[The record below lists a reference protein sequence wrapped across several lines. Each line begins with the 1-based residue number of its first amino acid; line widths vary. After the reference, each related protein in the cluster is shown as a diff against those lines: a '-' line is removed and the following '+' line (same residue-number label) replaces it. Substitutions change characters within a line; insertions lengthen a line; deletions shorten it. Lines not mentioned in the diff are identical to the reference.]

1 MMVRRFRSLV
11 ILFEIKATVK
21 SHSTRAKGSLHKRI
35 CHNIGFLAGERN
47 ADSDFYVAV
56 PVLHDVQHG
65 AIVHTSLFGNKPF
78 LFVGVSRQANS
89 MVQIGAATKIQGP
102 FDLVAVCKAKGMVD
116 NKGSK
121 DCIYSHIYPHLW
133 ASNVPKRELIVTWSE
148 SPPGGVLVAKLKF
161 KIDEVAAV
169 KEAKERKIA
178 AEERE
183 ARRLAGIGEER
194 EEAMD
199 HFGYESD
206 ESNDPRPKR
215 DRSEGRLKNGY
226 VLTIPRTSSDPLA
239 EP

>member
-1 MMVRRFRSLV
+1 
-11 ILFEIKATVK
+11 
-21 SHSTRAKGSLHKRI
+21 
-35 CHNIGFLAGERN
+35 
-47 ADSDFYVAV
+47 
-56 PVLHDVQHG
+56 
-65 AIVHTSLFGNKPF
+65 
-78 LFVGVSRQANS
+78 
-89 MVQIGAATKIQGP
+89 MVQIGAAAKIQGP
-102 FDLVAVCKAKGMVD
+102 FDLVAVCKATGIDD

-148 SPPGGVLVAKLKF
+148 FPPGGVLVAKLKF

-169 KEAKERKIA
+169 KEAKERKLA

-183 ARRLAGIGEER
+183 VRRLASIAVER
-194 EEAMD
+194 EARD

-206 ESNDPRPKR
+206 ESNDPRPRR

-226 VLTIPRTSSDPLA
+226 VLTVKRTSSDPPE